1 MRSPT
6 TRTPSDDSSSL
17 ASRTPSRVLD
27 QKFQALIA
35 QATGSQSPALNTMA
49 FYDWMVHLMASPG
62 KQLELW
68 QLATQM
74 LTELHRFAVESRNHT
89 LQEKLAPLVGLRA
102 ADPVRYPVEDHRFA
116 DPAWQDWPFSL
127 LQQGY
132 LMQERWW
139 RAATQNVPGVD
150 PHHADWVSF
159 CAHQWI
165 SMYSPANFALTNPMV
180 LHRTKEEHGANLA
193 RGLTNFFDDMQRK
206 LNNAPA
212 AITEDFVVGKDLAAT
227 PGKVV
232 LRTELMELIQYSP
245 TTDKVRPEPVLIVPA
260 WIMKYYI
267 LDLSPHNSMIR
278 YLVAQGH
285 TVFAISWKNPGLHEH
300 NLGMEDY
307 LREGLYAAIDAI
319 GRIVPD
325 QGIHACGYCLG
336 GTLLSIGAA
345 AMGRDDDK
353 RLASV
358 TLLAAQTDFSEPGEL
373 ALFIDESQL
382 NLLEAQMAERGYL
395 DSTQMAAAF
404 TWLRSYDLVWSR
416 MVQEYLLGDR
426 GHSIDLMAW
435 NADATRM
442 PARMHTEYLSKLFLH
457 NDLARGKYEVGGRP
471 VAVSEIRQP
480 VFAVGTESDHV
491 APWCS
496 VYKIHLLSDAEIT
509 FVLTS
514 GGHNAGIVSEP
525 GHPHRHYRQMTR
537 KAGGHYL
544 SQEEWAAT
552 APSFEGSWWESWNRW
567 LDAHSGAPI
576 APPTMGAPDG
586 GCPVLCDA
594 PGHYVLQR

>member
-74 LTELHRFAVESRNHT
+74 LTELHRFAVESRNYT

-193 RGLTNFFDDMQRK
+193 RGLKNFFDDMQRK
-206 LNNAPA
+206 LHNAPA

-307 LREGLYAAIDAI
+307 LREGLYAAIDAMKVKF
-319 GRIVPD
+319 GRPD
-325 QGIHACGYCLG
+325 DVKQTRITLVRPERDRSLVYALCSLPMFPTEDGVKALREVYLPMMRGSVAVALLVVFVDCVKELPA
-336 GTLLSIGAA
+336 TLLL
-345 AMGRDDDK
+345 RPFNYN
-353 RLASV
+353 
-358 TLLAAQTDFSEPGEL
+358 TL
-373 ALFIDESQL
+373 
-382 NLLEAQMAERGYL
+382 
-395 DSTQMAAAF
+395 
-404 TWLRSYDLVWSR
+404 
-416 MVQEYLLGDR
+416 
-426 GHSIDLMAW
+426 
-435 NADATRM
+435 ATRM
-442 PARMHTEYLSKLFLH
+442 QELASLERLGQAAPAALM
-457 NDLARGKYEVGGRP
+457 V
-471 VAVSEIRQP
+471 VAVSL
-480 VFAVGTESDHV
+480 VAVALV
-491 APWCS
+491 ARM
-496 VYKIHLLSDAEIT
+496 DA
-509 FVLTS
+509 
-514 GGHNAGIVSEP
+514 
-525 GHPHRHYRQMTR
+525 R
-537 KAGGHYL
+537 
-544 SQEEWAAT
+544 
-552 APSFEGSWWESWNRW
+552 
-567 LDAHSGAPI
+567 
-576 APPTMGAPDG
+576 
-586 GCPVLCDA
+586 
-594 PGHYVLQR
+594 

>member
-17 ASRTPSRVLD
+17 ASRTPYRVLD

-74 LTELHRFAVESRNHT
+74 LTELHRFAVESRNYT

-139 RAATQNVPGVD
+139 RAATQNVRGVD

-193 RGLTNFFDDMQRK
+193 RGLKNFFDDMQRK
-206 LNNAPA
+206 LHNAPA

-278 YLVAQGH
+278 YLVTQGH

-358 TLLAAQTDFSEPGEL
+358 TLLAAQTDFSEQIRVTSVPYHSASVVIFTGIPLNPNSYKRNSGKYYVTIKTSVDALPVQPMVGQHWVVTGARFVETKCVGDHVMQQHTYESPTHIACSLPETGEQL
-373 ALFIDESQL
+373 ITFIAKEKDFKGIGESKARALWQLLGEHFHSTLMSDTEASRKRLREVLSDESIDALFQGYAKYK
-382 NLLEAQMAERGYL
+382 NL
-395 DSTQMAAAF
+395 S
-404 TWLRSYDLVWSR
+404 
-416 MVQEYLLGDR
+416 
-426 GHSIDLMAW
+426 HI
-435 NADATRM
+435 
-442 PARMHTEYLSKLFLH
+442 K
-457 NDLARGKYEVGGRP
+457 
-471 VAVSEIRQP
+471 
-480 VFAVGTESDHV
+480 
-491 APWCS
+491 
-496 VYKIHLLSDAEIT
+496 
-509 FVLTS
+509 
-514 GGHNAGIVSEP
+514 
-525 GHPHRHYRQMTR
+525 
-537 KAGGHYL
+537 
-544 SQEEWAAT
+544 
-552 APSFEGSWWESWNRW
+552 
-567 LDAHSGAPI
+567 
-576 APPTMGAPDG
+576 
-586 GCPVLCDA
+586 
-594 PGHYVLQR
+594 